1 MKYLQGSVSVHIAL
15 GNVLSGA
22 VGGLQIASSLAGIL
36 YASVAGIYLRGIM
49 DSSQQI
55 VVHKDRENVKSR
67 RTSVNRSSSPGKKMN
82 PSWWERRG
90 TQLLPLMKCQLLTN
104 VDWERQKENN
114 GVLHARSIQ
123 EARCTSQHPI
133 EFLPSA
139 VIIPQSCTLSS
150 PVTTGC
156 GSWLAAQTGQ
166 RYFHNIRIYVRRIL
180 NTANEYHP
188 EAAEKQYQQS
198 R

>member
-1 MKYLQGSVSVHIAL
+1 MCFQVLWEAYKSQAPSPEYYMPRLLGFTLGDSRIVH
-15 GNVLSGA
+15 SR
-22 VGGLQIASSLAGIL
+22 SSCI
-36 YASVAGIYLRGIM
+36 
-49 DSSQQI
+49 
-55 VVHKDRENVKSR
+55 RENVKSR